1 MLIRYA
7 RVRTQGKDLE
17 PLQGALASLYLSRLT
32 ANGCSLPITTDCFWP
47 KAAPIQHCQF
57 WSARRNHQSAERYRK
72 RQKLVLSLIGRTGGE
87 RLSSSFNQVLL
98 AALILLQQYSNKK

>member
-47 KAAPIQHCQF
+47 
-57 WSARRNHQSAERYRK
+57 
-72 RQKLVLSLIGRTGGE
+72 
-87 RLSSSFNQVLL
+87 
-98 AALILLQQYSNKK
+98 ILLKKSVFSNCRNIDR

>member
-47 KAAPIQHCQF
+47 FSAYCDRLKTADSVEKVAPL
-57 WSARRNHQSAERYRK
+57 SGL
-72 RQKLVLSLIGRTGGE
+72 RQNIFIGRRGNKQHDRTVIEWAGAT
-87 RLSSSFNQVLL
+87 VLL
-98 AALILLQQYSNKK
+98 VQP

>member
-47 KAAPIQHCQF
+47 KAVGRERQLPANIRPTNVFAILVSIHL
-57 WSARRNHQSAERYRK
+57 ADDGLAEA
-72 RQKLVLSLIGRTGGE
+72 LGCPHLSCEPL
-87 RLSSSFNQVLL
+87 
-98 AALILLQQYSNKK
+98 

>member
-17 PLQGALASLYLSRLT
+17 PLQGALVSLYLSRLT

-47 KAAPIQHCQF
+47 KAACHEGLLPAKSGRSCI
-57 WSARRNHQSAERYRK
+57 
-72 RQKLVLSLIGRTGGE
+72 SL
-87 RLSSSFNQVLL
+87 
-98 AALILLQQYSNKK
+98 